1 MEKLKKQIKQVIL
14 NSIQDLHLRRGF
26 TLIELLVVVL
36 IIGILAAV
44 AVPQYKKAVLKSRF
58 TQVQTMFQT
67 LMQATDAYILT
78 NGYPTEAVKIGGYNT
93 ILDVDIPAKYHSST
107 ASFLSIGHFG
117 GGCSEADHCG
127 IGFDD
132 SKIEQNGTS
141 VSNPSRWLDGKVYIL
156 KTKDTNEW
164 QLNYRTYSN
173 NSENLKM
180 ICQWWASSYG
190 VERMEEDIKTRCAAV
205 GVY

>member
-1 MEKLKKQIKQVIL
+1 ME
-14 NSIQDLHLRRGF
+14 NRNTRRGF
-26 TLIELLVVVL
+26 TLIELLIVVL

-44 AVPQYKKAVLKSRF
+44 ALPLYKKAVIKARF
-58 TQVQTMFQT
+58 TQVQTMFKT
-67 LMQATDAYILT
+67 LMQATDVYILT
-78 NGYPTEAVKIGGYNT
+78 NGYPTEAVKVGGYNN
-93 ILDVDIPAKYHSST
+93 ILDVDVPANYHSSS
-107 ASFLSIGHFG
+107 ASFLPIGHFG
-117 GGCSEADHCG
+117 GGCSEGDHCG

-141 VSNPSRWLDGKVYIL
+141 TTNPARWLDGKVYVL

-173 NSENLKM
+173 NSENLKI

-190 VERMEEDIKTRCAAV
+190 IDKMEEDIKTRCAAV
-205 GVY
+205 GVD